1 MIKTIALFSIFL
13 MAVTFTAIEWSDVS
27 QHEPV
32 SAKNYWPYI
41 KARSHYYHPP
51 TLGRVNNTDYSQS
64 KTVPVLWLQWF
75 SCWVLRTAIS
85 RAQPP
90 RAGQSSRK
98 LVIKARYC
106 YILDEVRGLNYG
118 VFIPLIMMYPKANI
132 PCIQISL
139 SSSLDAGFHIQ
150 VWRASVSLKNDNL
163 LILGLGYSFH
173 NMAAMMGAKD
183 ALANKKPAIWDMAG
197 ADL

>member
-98 LVIKARYC
+98 LVIKARYWFTPWWGERVWSWRFHSADNDVPQSE
-106 YILDEVRGLNYG
+106 YSLYSNITIQLSWRRISYSGWTSFGFTKKWKSVNPRIGL
-118 VFIPLIMMYPKANI
+118 FI
-132 PCIQISL
+132 S
-139 SSSLDAGFHIQ
+139 
-150 VWRASVSLKNDNL
+150 
-163 LILGLGYSFH
+163 
-173 NMAAMMGAKD
+173 
-183 ALANKKPAIWDMAG
+183 
-197 ADL
+197 